1 MAARNPN
8 PGRITPAIWRLWTQ
22 FDAVEPTVLLGGIFA
37 LKRGYHSSRT
47 LNQRS
52 WPGDYSI
59 RLPLDKLGPSDKAGA
74 IDLTMSAAAMKRYTA
89 RLDAA
94 AKARDPRLYRGGR
107 PVLREF
113 IGTKDGRRVYCY
125 DLVERRV
132 YHNRDRT
139 HLWHIHLSV
148 TRKFAGDWAALAGVL
163 SVMTDRAVTAPA
175 RKAPPR
181 STRERKPSGSWQKEI
196 VSKMDIVDLSTV
208 TKTSSTWVKGAA
220 VRRLQ
225 ALLLADG
232 HGPKGLVGKDG
243 RPDGSAGPATKA
255 ALGAAQK
262 KHRTG
267 KAGSPTTP
275 DYVAGKATFAALLGT
290 KV

>member
-1 MAARNPN
+1 MAARNPL
-8 PGRITPAIWRLWTQ
+8 PGKITPAMWRLWTQ
-22 FDAVEPTVLLGGIFA
+22 FDAAEPTVLLGGIFA
-37 LKRGYHSSRT
+37 AKRGYHNTRAT
-47 LNQRS
+47 NQRR

-59 RLPLDKLGPSDKAGA
+59 RLPLDKVGPADKACA
-74 IDLTMSAAAMKRYTA
+74 LDLTMSAAAMRRYTA

-94 AKARDPRLYRGGR
+94 AKARDPRLYFGGQ

-148 TRKFAGDWAALAGVL
+148 TRKFAGNWAALAGVL
-163 SVMTDRAVTAPA
+163 SVLTGDAVVPA
-175 RKAPPR
+175 RPVP
-181 STRERKPSGSWQKEI
+181 TRKPNRSWQKEL
-196 VSKMDIVDLSTV
+196 VSKVDVVDLSKV
-208 TKTSSTWVKGAA
+208 TKKSSTWVRGAE

-225 ALLLADG
+225 GLLLADG
-232 HGPKGLVGKDG
+232 HGPKGLVGDDG
-243 RPDGSAGPATKA
+243 RPDGTAGPATRS

-267 KAGSPTTP
+267 EAGSPATP
-275 DYVAGKATFAALLGT
+275 DYVAGRATFAALLG
-290 KV
+290 V

>member
-1 MAARNPN
+1 MAARNPI

-37 LKRGYHSSRT
+37 AKRGYHNTRLT
-47 LNQRS
+47 NQRN

-59 RLPLDKLGPSDKAGA
+59 RLPHDLLGPRDKAGA
-74 IDLTMSAAAMKRYTA
+74 LDLTMSAAAMKRYTA

-94 AKARDPRLYRGGR
+94 AKARDPRLYPGGR

-113 IGTKDGRRVYCY
+113 IGTKDGRKVYCY

-148 TRKFAGDWAALAGVL
+148 TRRFVGDWAALAGVL
-163 SVMTDRAVTAPA
+163 SVLTDRKVV
-175 RKAPPR
+175 APPR
-181 STRERKPSGSWQKEI
+181 PAPRPRPRPKRPWQKE
-196 VSKMDIVDLSTV
+196 VVGKMDVVDLSKV
-208 TKTSSTWVKGAA
+208 TRSSRSWVKGAA
-220 VRRLQ
+220 VKRLQ

-232 HGPKGLVGKDG
+232 HGPKGLVGNDG
-243 RPDGSAGPATKA
+243 RPDGTAGPATRA

-267 KAGSPTTP
+267 KAGSPATP
-275 DYVAGKATFAALLGT
+275 DFVAGKATFAALLGV
-290 KV
+290 KI